1 MRQVGILAAA
11 GLYALDH
18 HVERLAEDHA
28 RAQRLA
34 FAIAEAVDDVVVPEH
49 VETNI
54 VVLELAPTSW
64 TAAALAAAAR
74 EEGVLIS
81 ALGPTFA
88 RLITHLDVDDD
99 AITTAADVLTRLLRS
114 TP

>member
-1 MRQVGILAAA
+1 
-11 GLYALDH
+11 
-18 HVERLAEDHA
+18 
-28 RAQRLA
+28 
-34 FAIAEAVDDVVVPEH
+34 
-49 VETNI
+49 
-54 VVLELAPTSW
+54 
-64 TAAALAAAAR
+64 
-74 EEGVLIS
+74 VLIS